1 MIVLASGR
9 NIDPEEIEAHYR
21 KSPFVQEICVMGL
34 AEPGRPSSERLHAV
48 VVPNMALMRHRK
60 IVNVGDILRFELEGL
75 SAALPPHQRVLGYD
89 ISFEPLPRTPTQ
101 KIERHEVEKRA
112 RARAA
117 QQPDAPLPAEDQA
130 WLDQPHAAAAAALI
144 RARAK
149 GARVRPDANLEI
161 DLGLDSLERVELL
174 MELESRLGVRL
185 PQIKAAEIFTVR
197 HLVEATRSAE
207 APRGSN
213 AASDA
218 KADHTAT
225 ADRSWA
231 ATLRDLPSKN
241 DPGLGWLLRRRTF
254 AAPIIFAL
262 IRLIRLVFFRVRAV
276 GLEKLPASGPYL
288 ICPNHQSYVDP
299 LVLCGVLPYRVFK
312 DLFFVGA
319 PEYFEAPLMRWM
331 ARTANLVAVDP
342 DSNLVPAMKASAF
355 GLAHGKILVLFP
367 EGERSIDGTVKKFK
381 KGAPILAQHL
391 GVPIVPVALKGIY
404 EWWPRNQPINWA
416 LVAPWS
422 GHRAVIKIGEP
433 MTLAETAN
441 YTDSATALRERV
453 NAMWTA
459 LSA

>member
-1 MIVLASGR
+1 MIVLASGK

-48 VVPNMALMRHRK
+48 VVPNMPLMRERK

-89 ISFEPLPRTPTQ
+89 ISFEPLPRTTTLS
-101 KIERHEVEKRA
+101 IERHVVEKRA

-130 WLDQPHAAAAAALI
+130 WLDEPHAAAVVPLI

-161 DLGLDSLERVELL
+161 DLGLDSVERVELL
-174 MELESRLGVRL
+174 TELEATLGIRVS
-185 PQIKAAEIFTVR
+185 PATAVEIFTVR
-197 HLVEATRSAE
+197 QLVEATRSAE
-207 APRGSN
+207 ATRAEN
-213 AASDA
+213 QARVA

-225 ADRSWA
+225 TAQSWA
-231 ATLRDLPSKN
+231 AILRDLPSKN
-241 DPGLGWLLRRRTF
+241 DSEVGWLLRRRTL
-254 AAPIIFAL
+254 AAPLIFVL
-262 IRLIRLVFFRVRAV
+262 MRFLRFLFFRPRVA
-276 GLEKLPASGPYL
+276 GLEKLPASGPCI

-299 LVLCGVLPYRVFK
+299 FVLCGVLPYRVFK
-312 DLFFVGA
+312 DVFFVGA
-319 PEYFEAPLMRWM
+319 PEYFEAPLTRWI

-342 DSNLVPAMKASAF
+342 DSDLVPAMRTGAF
-355 GLAHGKILVLFP
+355 GLTHGKILMLFP

-391 GVPIVPVALKGIY
+391 GVPIVPVALKGIH
-404 EWWPRNQPINWA
+404 EWWPRNQSINWA

-422 GHRAVIKIGEP
+422 GHRAAIEIGEP
-433 MTLAETAN
+433 MTLPETAK

-453 NAMWTA
+453 TSMWAA